1 MGFDGKTFEEMFQTD
16 EDWKAFYQY
25 MVDREMESLLAHEGF
40 LEKQKRPAF
49 AMFLKMA
56 DVRTQAEY
64 KAFVLWEKTKDYR
77 KYGRE
82 LADADRQHQLFR
94 DWMARSYSNRYMVD
108 SFDGHAKF
116 EKLEINPVTGEK
128 EWKEEI
134 E

>member
-25 MVDREMESLLAHEGF
+25 MVDKEMESLLAHEGF
-40 LEKQKRPAF
+40 FEKQKRPAF

-64 KAFVLWEKTKDYR
+64 KAFVLWEKTDDYR

-82 LADADRQHQLFR
+82 LADTDRQHQLFR
-94 DWMARSYSNRYMVD
+94 DWMARSYGNRYMVD
-108 SFDGHAKF
+108 SFDGRAKF
-116 EKLEINPVTGEK
+116 EKLETNPVTGEK

>member
-1 MGFDGKTFEEMFQTD
+1 MGFDGKVFEEMFQTD

-25 MVDREMESLLAHEGF
+25 MVGKEMESLLAHEGF
-40 LEKQKRPAF
+40 FEKQKRPAF

-64 KAFVLWEKTKDYR
+64 KAFVLWEKTDDYR

-82 LADADRQHQLFR
+82 LADTDRQHQLFR
-94 DWMARSYSNRYMVD
+94 DWMSRSYGNRYMVD

-134 E
+134 T

>member
-25 MVDREMESLLAHEGF
+25 MVDRELESLLAHEGF
-40 LEKQKRPAF
+40 SEKMKRPVF
-49 AMFLKMA
+49 ALFLKMA
-56 DVRTQAEY
+56 DVRTQAQERATL
-64 KAFVLWEKTKDYR
+64 KWERTADYR

-82 LADADRQHQLFR
+82 LADTDRQHQLFR

-116 EKLEINPVTGEK
+116 EALEVNPVTGEK

-134 E
+134 A